1 MDDATAIVLIF
12 AEVDAT
18 NDRATKPPAMEIKGS
33 KLRVVVVA
41 GEVGMVVVGGEE
53 VAGVVIV
60 AG

>member
-1 MDDATAIVLIF
+1 MIAPI
-12 AEVDAT
+12 
-18 NDRATKPPAMEIKGS
+18 ATKPPAMEIKGS